1 MLIPLTF
8 HAPVLKP
15 TNEKLCSRPAP
26 SQNLNGKVG
35 SGPAGPL
42 LTRGTLNGGKESAPE
57 AALGSRSQQP
67 ARGWVAPIVAQPHPP
82 PSSRHRPRPQAFP

>member
-1 MLIPLTF
+1 MSL

-42 LTRGTLNGGKESAPE
+42 LTRGTPNGGKESWGHGRSSPPE
-57 AALGSRSQQP
+57 VGRPLLLPIPILLRALAILLVLKR
-67 ARGWVAPIVAQPHPP
+67 
-82 PSSRHRPRPQAFP
+82 FLNF